1 MRSNSFIGS
10 LSLLLL
16 FFCTVLGSAQ
26 DVAILEASVTDWEET
41 ISYEGRFRIL
51 SPGELTNK
59 ADTVKTPLGN
69 LVYHTF
75 FFHTNDKKQENY
87 VYMLSYCDYPELT
100 VHSDSLDLLQ
110 DFFHTT
116 IEAAVSSV
124 RGELMYSTDTDLD
137 DYPGKLWRIDYLN
150 GRGIIKTKAVVVDN
164 RYYAVQTVT
173 QKGRAINQASDAFL
187 DSFRLLK

>member
-1 MRSNSFIGS
+1 MNRELQPLFCF
-10 LSLLLL
+10 L
-16 FFCTVLGSAQ
+16 FFFMLSYVTGDAQ
-26 DVAILEASVTDWEET
+26 DEAMLNSPISQWEET

-51 SPGELTNK
+51 APGTMDSK

-75 FFHTNDKKQENY
+75 YFHTNDDKEENY
-87 VYMLSYCDYPELT
+87 VYMLSYCDYPDLT
-100 VHSDSLDLLQ
+100 VHSDSLDLLS

-124 RGELMYSTDTDLD
+124 RGELMYSADTDLD
-137 DYPGKLWRIDYLN
+137 EYPAKLWRIDYLN

-173 QKGRAINQASDAFL
+173 QKGRAINQSSDAFL

>member
-1 MRSNSFIGS
+1 MRRLLVSVVLSNLF
-10 LSLLLL
+10 LLLCL
-16 FFCTVLGSAQ
+16 AGVQAQ
-26 DVAILEASVTDWEET
+26 DGPIHSPINDWEET

-51 SPGELTNK
+51 SPGKMDNK
-59 ADTVKTPLGN
+59 ADTIKTPLGD

-75 FFHTNDKKQENY
+75 FFHTNDQQEENY
-87 VYMLSYCDYPELT
+87 VYMLSYCDYPDFT
-100 VHSDSLDLLQ
+100 VHSDSLDLLP
-110 DFFHTT
+110 DFFATT
-116 IEAAVSSV
+116 IESAVSSV
-124 RGELMYSTDTDLD
+124 RGNLMYSTDTDLD

-150 GRGIIKTKAVVVDN
+150 GKGIIKTKAIVVDN

>member
-1 MRSNSFIGS
+1 MNRDLLCLFSFVLVFISSYAIGH
-10 LSLLLL
+10 
-16 FFCTVLGSAQ
+16 AQ
-26 DVAILEASVTDWEET
+26 DGAILRSPVGQWEET
-41 ISYEGRFRIL
+41 VSYEGRFRIL
-51 SPGELTNK
+51 SPGKMDAK
-59 ADTVKTPLGN
+59 ADTVKTPLGA

-75 FFHTNDKKQENY
+75 YFHTNDKKQENY

-116 IEAAVSSV
+116 IETAVSSV

-137 DYPGKLWRIDYLN
+137 DYPAKLWRIDYLN

-173 QKGRAINQASDAFL
+173 QKGRAINQSSDAFL

>member
-1 MRSNSFIGS
+1 MRRLCKG
-10 LSLLLL
+10 LLLGIL
-16 FFCTVLGSAQ
+16 LLSCCFSDGVAQ
-26 DVAILEASVTDWEET
+26 DGPIPSPLYDWEEL
-41 ISYEGRFRIL
+41 ISYEGRFRVL
-51 SPGELTNK
+51 SPGKMESK
-59 ADTVKTPLGN
+59 ADTIETPLGD

-75 FFHTNDKKQENY
+75 FFHTNDKKEENY
-87 VYMLSYCDYPELT
+87 VYMLSYCDYPEFT

-110 DFFHTT
+110 AFFDTT
-116 IEAAVSSV
+116 VESAVSSV
-124 RGELMYSTDTDLD
+124 RGNLMYSTDTDLD

-173 QKGRAINQASDAFL
+173 RKGRAINQASDAFL

>member
-1 MRSNSFIGS
+1 MNRE
-10 LSLLLL
+10 LQRL
-16 FFCTVLGSAQ
+16 FCFLFLFTLCYSSAIAQ
-26 DVAILEASVTDWEET
+26 DEAMLNSPISKWEET
-41 ISYEGRFRIL
+41 ISYDGRFRIL
-51 SPGELTNK
+51 SPGKMENK

-69 LVYHTF
+69 LIYHTC
-75 FFHTNDKKQENY
+75 FFHTNDAKQENY
-87 VYMLSYCDYPELT
+87 VYMLSYCDYPDLT
-100 VHSDSLDLLQ
+100 VHSDSLELLA

-137 DYPGKLWRIDYLN
+137 DYPAKLWRIDYLN

-173 QKGRAINQASDAFL
+173 QKGRAINQSSDAFL

>member
-1 MRSNSFIGS
+1 MNRELG
-10 LSLLLL
+10 LLLGIL
-16 FFCTVLGSAQ
+16 LSAFSLMQAQ
-26 DVAILEASVTDWEET
+26 DEAMLNSPISKWEET

-51 SPGELTNK
+51 SPGKMENK

-69 LVYHTF
+69 LVYHTYY
-75 FFHTNDKKQENY
+75 FHTNDKKQENY

-110 DFFHTT
+110 DFFETT
-116 IEAAVSSV
+116 MEAAVSSV
-124 RGELMYSTDTDLD
+124 RGELMYSADTDLD
-137 DYPGKLWRIDYLN
+137 EYPAKRWRIDYLN
-150 GRGIIKTKAVVVDN
+150 GQGVIKTKAVVVDN

-173 QKGRAINQASDAFL
+173 QKGRAINQSSDAFL

>member
-1 MRSNSFIGS
+1 MNRELLRLFSF
-10 LSLLLL
+10 LFLLALAY
-16 FFCTVLGSAQ
+16 TSADAQ
-26 DVAILEASVTDWEET
+26 DEVMLNSPISQWEET

-51 SPGELTNK
+51 SPGKMENK

-69 LVYHTF
+69 LVYHTY
-75 FFHTNDKKQENY
+75 FFHTNDTKQENY

-100 VHSDSLDLLQ
+100 VHSDSLDLLS

-124 RGELMYSTDTDLD
+124 RGELMYSSDTDLN
-137 DYPGKLWRIDYLN
+137 DYPAKLWRIDYLN

-173 QKGRAINQASDAFL
+173 QKGRAINQSSDAFL